1 MRAKPPEPS
10 QPQPT
15 MAAMLAPFK
24 ELEWIKLTPRE
35 RLRRAWALRAR
46 IRDPQAWHDQKLFPK
61 P

>member
-1 MRAKPPEPS
+1 
-10 QPQPT
+10 

-35 RLRRAWALRAR
+35 RLRRARPLRAR
-46 IRDPQAWHDQKLFPK
+46 IRDPQAWHDKKLFPK